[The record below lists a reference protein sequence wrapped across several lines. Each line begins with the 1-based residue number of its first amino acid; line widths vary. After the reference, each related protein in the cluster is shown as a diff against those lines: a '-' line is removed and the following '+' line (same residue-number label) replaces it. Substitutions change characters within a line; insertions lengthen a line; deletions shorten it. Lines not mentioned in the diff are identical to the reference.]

1 MNSADMRQELFAYAA
16 AYAVLLSLLARLY
29 PPVPQPGSIRRRR
42 SQLTENIIVLKDLS
56 KIYGNGVE
64 VRALDGISVT
74 IKAGEFVAIV
84 GPSGSGKST
93 LLNMIGL
100 LDTPSYGQIFL
111 KGIDVSRAS
120 SEERARLRNQEL
132 GFVFQYHHLIPEF
145 SAQENVMMP
154 MLIAGK
160 DKAVARDRAMEL
172 LASVGLAERKD
183 SRPNQLSGGQN
194 QRVAVARALANGPSI
209 VIGDEL
215 TGNLDTKTSDL
226 IYKLLRELNRKIN
239 QTFILVTHDMTL
251 AEKTDRILRIVD
263 GKIVCEIRRKG
274 EEFVAYEGC
283 ELGEDGG

>member
-1 MNSADMRQELFAYAA
+1 MNDD
-16 AYAVLLSLLARLY
+16 
-29 PPVPQPGSIRRRR
+29 
-42 SQLTENIIVLKDLS
+42 IIVLQNLS

-64 VRALDGISVT
+64 VRALDDVSVR

-100 LDTPSYGQIFL
+100 LDTPTSGRLFL
-111 KGIDVSRAS
+111 KGIDVSQAS
-120 SEERARLRNQEL
+120 ASERARLRNQEL

-154 MLIAGK
+154 MLIAKK
-160 DKAVARDRAMEL
+160 DREFAAARALEL
-172 LASVGLAERKD
+172 LTAVGLADRRD
-183 SRPNQLSGGQN
+183 NRPNQLSGGQN
-194 QRVAVARALANGPSI
+194 QRVAVARALANRPSI

-226 IYKLLRELNRKIN
+226 IYNLLREQNRKIN
-239 QTFILVTHDMTL
+239 HNFILVTHDMIL

-263 GKIVCEIRRKG
+263 GKIVCEMRRYG
-274 EEFVAYEGC
+274 NGFVSTEVC
-283 ELGEDGG
+283 SNSE

>member
-1 MNSADMRQELFAYAA
+1 MNDD
-16 AYAVLLSLLARLY
+16 
-29 PPVPQPGSIRRRR
+29 
-42 SQLTENIIVLKDLS
+42 IIVLQNIS

-64 VRALDGISVT
+64 VRALDDVSVR

-100 LDTPSYGQIFL
+100 LDTPSSGRLFL
-111 KGIDVSRAS
+111 KGIDVSQAS
-120 SEERARLRNQEL
+120 ASERARLRNQEL

-145 SAQENVMMP
+145 SALENVMMP
-154 MLIAGK
+154 MLIAKK
-160 DKAVARDRAMEL
+160 DREFAGARALEL
-172 LASVGLAERKD
+172 LTAVGLADRRD
-183 SRPNQLSGGQN
+183 NRPNQLSGGQN

-226 IYKLLRELNRKIN
+226 IYNLLRELNRKIN

-263 GKIVCEIRRKG
+263 GKIVCELRRDGDGFVSRDICDPG
-274 EEFVAYEGC
+274 EARDLDQEN
-283 ELGEDGG
+283 

>member
-1 MNSADMRQELFAYAA
+1 MNDD
-16 AYAVLLSLLARLY
+16 
-29 PPVPQPGSIRRRR
+29 
-42 SQLTENIIVLKDLS
+42 IIVLKDLS

-64 VRALDGISVT
+64 VRALDGVSVS

-100 LDTPSYGQIFL
+100 LDTPSIGQIFL
-111 KGIDVSRAS
+111 KGIDVSQAS
-120 SEERARLRNQEL
+120 PEERARLRNQEL

-145 SAQENVMMP
+145 SALENVMMP
-154 MLIAGK
+154 MLIAKKGK
-160 DKAVARDRAMEL
+160 AAAKEKALEL
-172 LASVGLAERKD
+172 LSAVGLADRQD

-215 TGNLDTKTSDL
+215 TGNLDTKSSDL
-226 IYKLLRELNRKIN
+226 IYNLLRELNRKIN

-263 GKIVCEIRRKG
+263 GKLVCELRRKEG
-274 EEFVAYEGC
+274 GFVTSEIC
-283 ELGEDGG
+283 DLGEDDGKIKRA

>member
-1 MNSADMRQELFAYAA
+1 MSDD
-16 AYAVLLSLLARLY
+16 
-29 PPVPQPGSIRRRR
+29 
-42 SQLTENIIVLKDLS
+42 IIVLKDLS

-64 VRALDGISVT
+64 VRALDGVSVR

-100 LDTPSYGQIFL
+100 LDTPSRGQIFL
-111 KGIDVSRAS
+111 KGIDVSQAS
-120 SEERARLRNQEL
+120 PEERARLRSHEL
-132 GFVFQYHHLIPEF
+132 GLVFQYHHLIPEF
-145 SAQENVMMP
+145 SALENVMMP
-154 MLIAGK
+154 MLIAKKG
-160 DKAVARDRAMEL
+160 RAAAKERALEL
-172 LASVGLAERKD
+172 LSAVGLADRRD

-226 IYKLLRELNRKIN
+226 IYNLLRELNRKIN

-263 GKIVCEIRRKG
+263 GKLVCEMRRKDGGFVSG
-274 EEFVAYEGC
+274 EIC
-283 ELGEDGG
+283 DLGEDDGKIKRA